1 MSQKN
6 GDFYTFGDILKAV
19 NKCVSIHFIL
29 YDYTLRVLMFLFE
42 YFSFLYC

>member
-19 NKCVSIHFIL
+19 NVSLYIL
-29 YDYTLRVLMFLFE
+29 CCMIIL
-42 YFSFLYC
+42 